1 MTIKILDLLHAQQI
15 AHVPVCNILLLQPM
29 YKDYRR
35 KIFKTFPFL
44 TRNNFFYICKSTAN
58 MMIGEISP
66 NARRAAARVMK
77 LVTNNSVGPKYKM
90 KCTVELAT
98 MN

>member
-1 MTIKILDLLHAQQI
+1 
-15 AHVPVCNILLLQPM
+15 
-29 YKDYRR
+29 
-35 KIFKTFPFL
+35 
-44 TRNNFFYICKSTAN
+44 

-77 LVTNNSVGPKYKM
+77 LVINNSVGPKYKM